1 MRFVSR
7 AGVRAAFFLLAVTA
21 VAACFPRHSDTSAE
35 GASRRNTEVMD
46 STELRSDM
54 SFSTLYDVI
63 SAKRPNWLLPRGGPL
78 GQRVPELGV
87 WVNSAYRT
95 VGVDYLRNLRPAD
108 VREVRRLSTTESL
121 HTYSWPWGGLVI
133 TLR

>member
-1 MRFVSR
+1 MRFVPL
-7 AGVRAAFFLLAVTA
+7 AGIRAAVVAVAVTLA
-21 VAACFPRHSDTSAE
+21 AACMRHSDPVTES
-35 GASRRNTEVMD
+35 GPRRNTEIMD
-46 STELRSDM
+46 STDLRTDM

-63 SAKRPNWLLPRGGPL
+63 NAKHANWLLPRGGPL
-78 GQRVPELGV
+78 GQQNPELGV
-87 WVNSAYRT
+87 WINTAYRT
-95 VGVDYLRNLRPAD
+95 VGVDYLRSLRPAD

>member
-1 MRFVSR
+1 MSFVSR
-7 AGVRAAFFLLAVTA
+7 AGVRAALFVLAVTVA
-21 VAACFPRHSDTSAE
+21 AACFPHHADPSAE
-35 GASRRNTEVMD
+35 SGARRNTEIMD

-63 SAKRPNWLLPRGGPL
+63 SAKHANWLLPRGGPQ
-78 GQRVPELGV
+78 GQRLPELGV
-87 WVNSAYRT
+87 WINSAYRT
-95 VGVDYLRNLRPAD
+95 VGVDYLRSLRPAD